1 MFVIIDSI
9 VLAEM
14 VWKTVRATV
23 WGMMCTILLILNYQV
38 LEILHTIIDM
48 IVLAEM
54 GGKTKL

>member
-1 MFVIIDSI
+1 

-14 VWKTVRATV
+14 EWKTVRATV
-23 WGMMCTILLILNYQV
+23 WGTMCTILLILNYQV